1 VYFAPRL
8 NLAFPTRRTSNDGQH
23 ARRSP
28 ESQIHIWIFGEKL
41 ERRLFLP
48 SQGRMNKYIVNQM
61 DRRVKVK

>member
-1 VYFAPRL
+1 MYFAPRL